1 MGGIVDY
8 YGDYLTHYGVLG
20 MKWGVRRDRRS
31 SSKQTKKKTNS
42 EAEARKTEKQRRKT
56 VRKNTRILSD
66 DDLNREVQRLSLE
79 KKYRELSDSDLNPGR
94 AAVSQFLASSGG
106 RIATSA
112 ALGTIA
118 YAGYAAITG
127 TFNPVKAAEYIFP
140 NPNRKK

>member
-1 MGGIVDY
+1 MY
-8 YGDYLTHYGVLG
+8 YGDYLNHYGVLG
-20 MKWGVRRDRRS
+20 MKWGVRR
-31 SSKQTKKKTNS
+31 S
-42 EAEARKTEKQRRKT
+42 EAELARARGKKNDEAAARKTEKQRRKT

-66 DDLNREVQRLSLE
+66 EELDKEVQRLSLE
-79 KKYRELSDSDLNPGR
+79 KKYRELSDADLRPGR
-94 AAVSQFLASSGG
+94 SAVTRFLSSSGG

-127 TFNPVKAAEYIFP
+127 TFNPVKAADYIFP